1 MPRLEQT
8 VAQLRSGEL
17 NDARIVYRTR
27 HKDRAEIWVES
38 TMRVTRSET
47 GEIDG
52 VVAITR
58 DMSEH
63 KDIEEKLAAMA
74 IQDGLTGLANRRRF
88 DEQLQQ
94 EWARAR
100 RDRTNL
106 ALLLIDVDH
115 FKKFNDRYGHPAGDQ
130 CLRAIAGVFAD
141 AAQRPGD
148 LAARIGGEEFAILM
162 PNTDPTGCKEIGE
175 RIRQGVADLNIP
187 HELNIPWRQV
197 TVSIGATIA
206 DVRTTRIAT
215 SSALVNAADKALYA
229 AKHQG
234 RNRIVIAGE
243 LRTVD
248 SAA

>member
-1 MPRLEQT
+1 
-8 VAQLRSGEL
+8 
-17 NDARIVYRTR
+17 
-27 HKDRAEIWVES
+27 
-38 TMRVTRSET
+38 
-47 GEIDG
+47 
-52 VVAITR
+52 
-58 DMSEH
+58 
-63 KDIEEKLAAMA
+63 
-74 IQDGLTGLANRRRF
+74 
-88 DEQLQQ
+88 
-94 EWARAR
+94 
-100 RDRTNL
+100 
-106 ALLLIDVDH
+106 LLIDVDH

-162 PNTDPTGCKEIGE
+162 PNTDPIGCKEIGE